1 MSENNINPIL
11 KAFQEQKVSKLNTE
25 LIQAQKLV
33 NLYRAL
39 YCFDDAFVE
48 QYNQLLLSS
57 SVEVR
62 RLLSTLMGGNEV
74 RSYFDFLQQRAHPD
88 NNENSKSTNEVKGYL
103 PNPEEDNHDTGD
115 FVVSKE
121 QWESMQAQQKSLSE
135 QTQMLLQI
143 LQSKKGTAPVVP
155 TSSQNYSEIVEDDL

>member
-74 RSYFDFLQQRAHPD
+74 RSYLTSC
-88 NNENSKSTNEVKGYL
+88 NNVHIPIIMKIHKR
-103 PNPEEDNHDTGD
+103 
-115 FVVSKE
+115 
-121 QWESMQAQQKSLSE
+121 
-135 QTQMLLQI
+135 QM
-143 LQSKKGTAPVVP
+143 K
-155 TSSQNYSEIVEDDL
+155 